1 MTLIAAVQMAAGPQ
15 VQANL
20 MEAGR
25 LIKEAADRGAKMV
38 VLPETFAI
46 MGVTEAERVKVA
58 EVFGNGPIQA
68 FLSQQAKKYGV
79 WLVGGTLPLR
89 SEDEARVYAASLM
102 YNAKGEVV
110 ARYNKIHL
118 FDVMLSENQEV
129 YTESDT
135 TMPGNK
141 PVVVDTP
148 FGKVGMAVC
157 YDLRFPELFRHLSEQ
172 GAQIFV
178 IPSAFTDVTGK
189 AHWEVLLRA
198 RAIENLCYVV
208 APGQGGY
215 HVNGRTTYGHSMM
228 VDYWGRVRDVLDKE
242 AGIVMIDIDL
252 DALEQTRKTF
262 PVLSHRCPPKN
273 IESGTP

>member
-110 ARYNKIHL
+110 ARRR
-118 FDVMLSENQEV
+118 E
-129 YTESDT
+129 
-135 TMPGNK
+135 
-141 PVVVDTP
+141 
-148 FGKVGMAVC
+148 
-157 YDLRFPELFRHLSEQ
+157 
-172 GAQIFV
+172 
-178 IPSAFTDVTGK
+178 
-189 AHWEVLLRA
+189 
-198 RAIENLCYVV
+198 
-208 APGQGGY
+208 
-215 HVNGRTTYGHSMM
+215 
-228 VDYWGRVRDVLDKE
+228 
-242 AGIVMIDIDL
+242 
-252 DALEQTRKTF
+252 
-262 PVLSHRCPPKN
+262 
-273 IESGTP
+273 

>member
-141 PVVVDTP
+141 PVVIDTP

-252 DALEQTRKTF
+252 DALEQTRKT
-262 PVLSHRCPPKN
+262 
-273 IESGTP
+273 